1 MILAH
6 RDSHGNAWY
15 FRFKANR
22 ATVARIARKL
32 FNKAVRVQRAQT
44 VGTPG
49 ELARALVDES
59 VTLADYQAYNTAT
72 AEEYEAAPA
81 SERFVI

>member
-15 FRFKANR
+15 FRFKADR
-22 ATVARIARKL
+22 PTVARIARKL
-32 FNKAVRVQRAQT
+32 FNKAVRVQRAQDF
-44 VGTPG
+44 GTAS

-59 VTLADYQAYNTAT
+59 VTLADYQAYHTAT
-72 AEEYEAAPA
+72 AEEYEATPPA
-81 SERFVI
+81 DRFVI

>member
-32 FNKAVRVQRAQT
+32 FNKAVRVERAQAA
-44 VGTPG
+44 GNSD

-59 VTLADYQAYNTAT
+59 VTLADYQAYNTASVEEWDAAPT
-72 AEEYEAAPA
+72 AE
-81 SERFVI
+81 RFII

>member
-15 FRFKANR
+15 FRFNAPR
-22 ATVARIARKL
+22 GSVQRIARNL
-32 FNKAVRVQRAQT
+32 LRKAVRVHDAKNA
-44 VGTPG
+44 GA
-49 ELARALVDES
+49 LSRALLAEA
-59 VTLADYQAYNTAT
+59 VTLADYQAYNGAT
-72 AEEYEAAPA
+72 VEEWDAAPP